1 MFQNLRISD
10 EYKAAFGED
19 KYLRSIVLSALFF
32 FASLYASSQ
41 AVLFTARNAGNYT
54 TDILLD
60 NLPLVNTDF
69 IFSEGALLL
78 LVFVVVLLIMRPRT
92 AAFTLKSIG
101 LLIFTRSLFV
111 IMTHIAPFPDHIATD
126 MNHYTSMTSGADLF
140 FSGHT
145 AVPYMLALIFWR
157 DSSLRVFFMAS
168 SVVAALAVLFGHL
181 HYTIDVFAAYFIT
194 HGVYQIARRWFLRD
208 FKRFE
213 KAW

>member
-1 MFQNLRISD
+1 
-10 EYKAAFGED
+10 
-19 KYLRSIVLSALFF
+19 VLSEEYLSAFSESHYIKSVFFAFLFF
-32 FASLYASSQ
+32 LASLYASSQ
-41 AVLFTARNAGNYT
+41 AVLFTAKNVGNYT

-60 NLPLVNTDF
+60 NLPLVNTDV

-78 LVFVVVLLIMRPRT
+78 VVFVVILLITRPRT
-92 AAFTLKSIG
+92 AAFTLKSMG

-145 AVPYMLALIFWR
+145 AIPYMLALIFWR
-157 DSSLRVFFMAS
+157 APRLRVFFMAC
-168 SVVAALAVLFGHL
+168 SVIAALAVLFGHL

-194 HGVYQIARRWFLRD
+194 HGVYQIARSWFNKD